1 MLNFNL
7 KNKFRIFEVYI
18 ISLAMLLLLFIQT
31 FFQIKERKLTA
42 SRTSYILLDQVLKIL
57 GENKQKKDI
66 FIEDLKDAYIL
77 KAKTAAY
84 MIDKNQNITKN
95 FSELNKIAKLL
106 SVDEINIFNK
116 EGTIF
121 SGTVPSY
128 FGVNMN
134 DGPQIEFFKPMLKNK
149 SLELC
154 QNLTPNTAEGKDMI
168 YAMVWSES
176 KEYLIQIGI
185 GALNLNKELNRNQL
199 NELINA
205 LPMYEGIDIFVANRY
220 TGNILAST
228 NSFFITSNL
237 YSLGIELPKGDL
249 PQEKNFNSK
258 IIDKKAYFTLKK
270 WNDYCIGVIQ
280 YYSLINKGLLV
291 TLFYSLAYL
300 LLATTVILIIFKR
313 LSSSLESE
321 KKLLK
326 ISNTDELTHLY
337 NRRLYEKD
345 IDVYKYKYPEDDFI
359 YISVDINELKKVN
372 DTLGHIAGDELI
384 IGTANCLRDGLSHYG
399 KIYRTGGDEFIAI
412 LHTNKNIKDII
423 KRLKDLV
430 DCWHG
435 KFVDSLSIS
444 IGYALK
450 TEFKEPD
457 ILSISK
463 LADKRMYDAKT
474 DYYKKNGIDR
484 RKN

>member
-185 GALNLNKELNRNQL
+185 GALNFNKELNRNQL

-372 DTLGHIAGDELI
+372 DTLGHLAGDELI

>member
-1 MLNFNL
+1 MLDFNS

-31 FFQIKERKLTA
+31 FFQIRERKNTA
-42 SRTSYILLDQVLKIL
+42 NRTSLILLDQVLKIL
-57 GENKQKKDI
+57 GENKVKKDI
-66 FIEDLKDAYIL
+66 FIEDLQDTYIL

-84 MIDKNQNITKN
+84 MINKNQNITKD
-95 FSELNKIAKLL
+95 FSELNKIANLL
-106 SVDEINIFNK
+106 SVDEINLFNK

-128 FGVNMN
+128 FGVTMN
-134 DGPQIEFFKPMLKNK
+134 DGAQIEFFKPMLKNK
-149 SLELC
+149 NLELC

-168 YAMVWSES
+168 YAMVWSEN

-185 GALNLNKELNRNQL
+185 GALNINKELNRNKL
-199 NELINA
+199 NELINS

-228 NSFFITSNL
+228 NSIYITSNL
-237 YSLGIELPKGDL
+237 YSLGIEIPKGDL
-249 PQEKNFNSK
+249 SYEKNFNSK
-258 IIDKKAYFTLKK
+258 VMDKKAYFSLKK

-280 YYSLINKGLLV
+280 YYSLINKGLLKNF
-291 TLFYSLAYL
+291 FYSLTYL

-313 LSSSLESE
+313 LSYSIESE

-372 DTLGHIAGDELI
+372 DTLGHLAGDELI

>member
-1 MLNFNL
+1 M
-7 KNKFRIFEVYI
+7 
-18 ISLAMLLLLFIQT
+18 
-31 FFQIKERKLTA
+31 
-42 SRTSYILLDQVLKIL
+42 
-57 GENKQKKDI
+57 
-66 FIEDLKDAYIL
+66 
-77 KAKTAAY
+77 
-84 MIDKNQNITKN
+84 
-95 FSELNKIAKLL
+95 
-106 SVDEINIFNK
+106 
-116 EGTIF
+116 
-121 SGTVPSY
+121 
-128 FGVNMN
+128 
-134 DGPQIEFFKPMLKNK
+134 
-149 SLELC
+149 
-154 QNLTPNTAEGKDMI
+154 
-168 YAMVWSES
+168 
-176 KEYLIQIGI
+176 
-185 GALNLNKELNRNQL
+185 
-199 NELINA
+199 
-205 LPMYEGIDIFVANRY
+205 
-220 TGNILAST
+220 
-228 NSFFITSNL
+228 
-237 YSLGIELPKGDL
+237 
-249 PQEKNFNSK
+249 
-258 IIDKKAYFTLKK
+258 
-270 WNDYCIGVIQ
+270 
-280 YYSLINKGLLV
+280 
-291 TLFYSLAYL
+291 
-300 LLATTVILIIFKR
+300 ATTVILIIFKR
-313 LSSSLESE
+313 LSYSIESE

-372 DTLGHIAGDELI
+372 DTLGHLAGDELI

>member
-42 SRTSYILLDQVLKIL
+42 SRASYILLDQVLKIL

-372 DTLGHIAGDELI
+372 DTLGHLAGDELI

>member
-205 LPMYEGIDIFVANRY
+205 LPMYEGIDIFVANKY

-280 YYSLINKGLLV
+280 YYSLINKGLLI

-372 DTLGHIAGDELI
+372 DTLGHLAGDELI

>member
-95 FSELNKIAKLL
+95 FSELNKIANLL

-185 GALNLNKELNRNQL
+185 GTLNLNKELNRNQL

-345 IDVYKYKYPEDDFI
+345 IDAYKYKYPEDDFI

-372 DTLGHIAGDELI
+372 DTLGHFAGDELI

>member
-95 FSELNKIAKLL
+95 FSELNKIANLL

-185 GALNLNKELNRNQL
+185 GSLNLNKELNRNQL